1 MVIAAAIV
9 AVAFFMSSWHIS
21 CKRQEDTLTDISR
34 LAVSYADKIA
44 SPDNCYDVMRDS
56 ILHASGDSA
65 RYNRLC
71 RFSRS
76 LFENGDQLFA
86 FKYLKNCITI
96 LNDKSSLS
104 PEESKYKTYCYLL
117 LGAAA
122 DEVGLRTISQGF
134 YFEGLK
140 AIDEYGLSEF
150 VGDFNNN
157 IGVSLFKAGEYDRAR
172 EYFEK
177 AIQQGECTGNK
188 HLLYIVFNNMSEL
201 ASEAND
207 NDKDLYLSLKAINYI
222 DSKSC
227 SPEYNS
233 MLYTIGELYRR
244 KGDYPMALTYMRSAL
259 NNQSKTENR
268 IYLFNTCIGMA
279 DVFKSMD
286 MPDSA
291 LRYIGMAESM
301 VAGKNNPE
309 QTRTLL
315 EKKAELTSAK
325 GDFRTAY
332 QYEKEITN
340 LKDSLYNEECHARM
354 MEANT
359 IYDIGRETERDRGGI
374 EDWNPT
380 AVFFSMGCIMLA
392 LFAALVWIVIMKR
405 NNDSLNL
412 QKRQAISE
420 QAALKQ
426 RLLEKEIEKSNKI
439 QDNLDQNHR
448 KLASF
453 ILNHIQTN
461 QKVEQVEIGL
471 KRMLVGISQR
481 DKELRDNIKGMI
493 SMLASIKTEAQWEE
507 FQYYFN
513 KVHPDFY
520 IRLDTAHP
528 GLTPKERRL
537 CALISL
543 SLSSKEIAEIT
554 FREVRSVETS
564 RSRLRKKLGLE
575 NDARLFDHIIG
586 FIRQQSL
593 PQV

>member
-207 NDKDLYLSLKAINYI
+207 NDKALYLSLKAINYI

-412 QKRQAISE
+412 QKRQAISLRNPDKHP
-420 QAALKQ
+420 LKANFNLFH
-426 RLLEKEIEKSNKI
+426 LLIC
-439 QDNLDQNHR
+439 LYM
-448 KLASF
+448 
-453 ILNHIQTN
+453 
-461 QKVEQVEIGL
+461 V
-471 KRMLVGISQR
+471 
-481 DKELRDNIKGMI
+481 
-493 SMLASIKTEAQWEE
+493 
-507 FQYYFN
+507 
-513 KVHPDFY
+513 
-520 IRLDTAHP
+520 
-528 GLTPKERRL
+528 
-537 CALISL
+537 
-543 SLSSKEIAEIT
+543 
-554 FREVRSVETS
+554 
-564 RSRLRKKLGLE
+564 
-575 NDARLFDHIIG
+575 
-586 FIRQQSL
+586 
-593 PQV
+593 